1 MPVSAG
7 DKLGPYEIL
16 EPLGA
21 GGMGEVY
28 RAHDPRM
35 GRDVAIKIAPER
47 FSERFEREVHAVA
60 ALNHPNVCTI
70 HDVGPNY
77 LVMELVEGPTLAD
90 RIRQGPI
97 PLEEALEIARQIADA
112 LEAAHEKGIVHRD
125 LKPQN
130 VKLKPDGT
138 VKVLDFGLAKLG
150 AAPEPGAART
160 QDSPTLTMNA
170 TQVGAILG
178 TAAYMS
184 PEQARGR
191 TVDRRADIWAFG
203 VVLYEM
209 LSGKDLFAG
218 DTVADVLAAVV
229 VREPDWKSVPALVQ
243 PLLRHCLEKDPKRRL
258 RDISDAM
265 LLLDAAPPAETAPPR
280 KWLWL
285 STAAAVVFLLAFAAL
300 ALVHFRE
307 APPPVDT
314 VRFQI
319 PLPADVSFTQNSSFA
334 LSPDGRTL
342 AFSGF
347 GSDGITRIWIRSMDS
362 LATRPLPGIEIGP
375 GAPFFFSADSRYL
388 AFQAEGK
395 LKKIDISGGLAQTV
409 CDAPGNVFGGTWS
422 RGDVILFG
430 SAQGVM
436 RVPAGGGTVV
446 AVTSPSLKGILHGFP
461 RFLPDGRH
469 FLYLAFRG
477 PGDPAIYTGS
487 LDTRP
492 EKQNSAPLLK
502 TDYGV
507 AYVPASGQLLFV
519 RGQTLLAQ
527 SFDPGRLTLSGEP
540 LPVVEQIGQARNLAF
555 SYFSASE
562 HASLVYMG
570 APNRNRQLTWFDRQG
585 NSAETPAEPAPITE
599 VKISPDG
606 TKAATM
612 QQGQNQIAIW
622 LIDLVH
628 GPSSRFTF
636 DSAVDAT
643 PVWSPDGSRL
653 AWLSYRGGS
662 WGIYQKSANGSGNDE
677 LLYRFQGEA
686 APQALTDWSHDG
698 KFLIYALEGSGKTR
712 EDIWAL
718 PLAPD
723 AAGNRKPF
731 PVVNTPANEN
741 GAYLSPDGRWIAYIS
756 NESGRQ
762 EIYVRGLD
770 LGAGAVGSS
779 PVTGKW
785 MVSNGTLGMAR
796 WRADGKELLFLSAD
810 GAVMS
815 VDVGAGPA
823 FQAGAP
829 ILLFKLPL
837 EFVSLS
843 VNPGLLADVTRD
855 HKRFLISMP
864 PPQGGQAGFTAVLN
878 WQNGLRR

>member
-1 MPVSAG
+1 MTVSAG

-77 LVMELVEGPTLAD
+77 LVMELVEGPTLAE

-130 VKLKPDGT
+130 IKLKPDGT

-150 AAPEPGAART
+150 AAGAGAPSP
-160 QDSPTLTMNA
+160 DSPTLTMNA
-170 TQVGAILG
+170 TQVGGLLG

-184 PEQARGR
+184 PEQARGKA
-191 TVDRRADIWAFG
+191 VDRRADIWAFG

-229 VREPDWKSVPALVQ
+229 VREPDWKSVPARVQ
-243 PLLRHCLEKDPKRRL
+243 PLLRHCLEKDPRRRV

-265 LLLDAAPPAETAPPR
+265 LLLDATPPAETAAPR

-285 STAAAVVFLLAFAAL
+285 SSAAAGLFLLALAAL

-307 APPPVDT
+307 APPPADT

-319 PLPADVSFTQNSSFA
+319 PLPADVSFTQSSMFA
-334 LSPDGRTL
+334 LSPDGRML

-347 GSDGITRIWIRSMDS
+347 GSDGVTRIWIRSLDS
-362 LATRPLPGIEIGP
+362 LSARSLPGVEIAP
-375 GAPFFFSADSRYL
+375 GTSTFFWSADSRFV
-388 AFQAEGK
+388 AFESDGK
-395 LKKIDISGGLAQTV
+395 LKKSDISGGPAQTV
-409 CDAPGNVFGGTWS
+409 CDTPGDVIGGSWN
-422 RGDVILFG
+422 RDDVILFG
-430 SAQGVM
+430 SAPGVM
-436 RVPAGGGTVV
+436 RVPAGGGAPV
-446 AVTSPSLKGILHGFP
+446 AVTAAAPRGTAHGFP

-469 FLYLAFRG
+469 FLYLASHG
-477 PGDPAIYTGS
+477 QGDHAIYAGV
-487 LDTRP
+487 LDAKP
-492 EKQNSAPLLK
+492 EQQSKTPLVQ

-507 AYVPASGQLLFV
+507 AYVPASGHLLFV
-519 RGQTLLAQ
+519 RGETLLAQ
-527 SFDPGRLTLSGEP
+527 RFDPGRLTLSGEP
-540 LPVVEQIGQARNLAF
+540 IPVVEQIGQARNFA
-555 SYFSASE
+555 YFSASE
-562 HASLVYMG
+562 NASLVFMG
-570 APNRNRQLTWFDRQG
+570 APDRNRQLTWLDREG
-585 NSAETPAEPAPITE
+585 NSAATPAEPAPILSMR
-599 VKISPDG
+599 VSPDG
-606 TKAATM
+606 AKAAAVEA
-612 QQGQNQIAIW
+612 GASNQAAIW
-622 LIDLVH
+622 LIDLIH

-636 DSAVDAT
+636 DSPTDVS

-653 AWLSYRGGS
+653 AWISYRGGFP
-662 WGIYQKSANGSGNDE
+662 GIYEKAANGSGNDA
-677 LLYRFQGEA
+677 LLYKFPA
-686 APQALTDWSHDG
+686 DAPQALTDWSHDG
-698 KFLIYALEGSGKTR
+698 RFLIYNLRG
-712 EDIWAL
+712 DIWAL
-718 PLAPD
+718 PLA
-723 AAGNRKPF
+723 AGPAGERKPF
-731 PVVNTPANEN
+731 PVIQTPALEFA
-741 GAYLSPDGRWIAYIS
+741 AYLSPDSRWISYIS

-762 EIYVRGLD
+762 EIYVRGLN
-770 LGAGAVGSS
+770 LAAGAAGAS
-779 PVTGKW
+779 PVAGKW

-810 GAVMS
+810 GAVMA

-823 FQAGAP
+823 FQASAP
-829 ILLFKLPL
+829 VLLFKLPL
-837 EFVSLS
+837 DFVSLS
-843 VNPGLLADVTRD
+843 VNPGVLADVTRD
-855 HKRFLISMP
+855 HKRFLVCMP
-864 PPQGGQAGFTAVLN
+864 PRQGGQAGFTAVLN
-878 WQNGLRR
+878 WQNALRR

>member
-16 EPLGA
+16 APLGA

-97 PLEEALEIARQIADA
+97 PLDEALDIARQIADA
-112 LEAAHEKGIVHRD
+112 LEAAHEKGVVHRD

-150 AAPEPGAART
+150 AAPDSDATTRSP
-160 QDSPTLTMNA
+160 DSPTLTMNA

-184 PEQARGR
+184 PEQARGKA
-191 TVDRRADIWAFG
+191 VDRRADIWAFG

-218 DTVADVLAAVV
+218 DTVADILAAVV
-229 VREPDWKSVPALVQ
+229 VREPDWKSVPARVQ
-243 PLLRHCLEKDPKRRL
+243 PLLRHCLEKDPRRRV

-265 LLLDAAPPAETAPPR
+265 LLLDAAPPDEARAPR
-280 KWLWL
+280 KWVWL
-285 STAAAVVFLLAFAAL
+285 STGAAALFLLAFAAL

-307 APPPVDT
+307 APPPADA

-319 PLPADVSFTQNSSFA
+319 PLPPDVSFTQNSTFA
-334 LSPDGRTL
+334 LSPDGRML

-347 GSDGITRIWIRSMDS
+347 GSDGVTRIWIRSMDS
-362 LATRPLPGIEIGP
+362 LATRPLPGVEIGP
-375 GAPFFFSADSRYL
+375 GAPFFWSADSRYL

-395 LKKIDISGGLAQTV
+395 LNKIEIAGGPAQTV
-409 CDAPGNVFGGTWS
+409 CDAPGNVFGGSWS
-422 RGDVILFG
+422 GDDVILFG
-430 SAQGVM
+430 SASGVM
-436 RVPAGGGTVV
+436 RVPAGGGRPV
-446 AVTSPSLKGILHGFP
+446 AVTAPPVPGTLHGFP
-461 RFLPDGRH
+461 RFLPDDRH

-477 PGDPAIYTGS
+477 PDAGAVYTGS

-492 EKQNSAPLLK
+492 VKQSHVPLLK
-502 TDYGV
+502 TDYAV
-507 AYVPASGQLLFV
+507 AYVPASGHLLFV
-519 RGQTLLAQ
+519 RGETLLAQ
-527 SFDPGRLTLSGEP
+527 RFDPGRLRLDGEP
-540 LPVVEQIGQARNLAF
+540 LPIIEQIGQAPNLAF
-555 SYFSASE
+555 GYFSASQSS
-562 HASLVYMG
+562 SLVYLG
-570 APNRNRQLTWFDRQG
+570 APDRNRQLTWLDRQG
-585 NSAETPAEPAPITE
+585 NSAETAVEPAPILS
-599 VKISPDG
+599 VKVSPDG

-612 QQGQNQIAIW
+612 LQGQNQVAIW
-622 LIDLVH
+622 LIDFVH
-628 GPSSRFTF
+628 GGSSRFTF
-636 DSAVDAT
+636 NSPVDAT
-643 PVWSPDGSRL
+643 PVWSPDGKRL
-653 AWLSYRGGS
+653 AWLSNHGGV
-662 WGIYQKSANGSGNDE
+662 WGVYQKASDGSGNDE
-677 LLYRFQGEA
+677 LLYKFLGDG
-686 APQALTDWSHDG
+686 PSALTDWSRDG
-698 KFLIYALEGSGKTR
+698 RFLIYALRG
-712 EDIWAL
+712 DIWAL
-718 PLAPD
+718 PV
-723 AAGNRKPF
+723 AAGAAGDRKPF
-731 PVVNTPANEN
+731 PIVDTPALEN
-741 GAYLSPDGRWIAYIS
+741 GAYLSPDSRWIAYIS

-770 LGAGAVGSS
+770 LAAGAAGSS
-779 PVTGKW
+779 PVAGKW
-785 MVSNGTLGMAR
+785 MISRGTLGMAR

-810 GAVMS
+810 GAVMA
-815 VDVGAGPA
+815 VDVAGGPA
-823 FQAGAP
+823 FQASTP
-829 ILLFKLPL
+829 RLLFKLPL
-837 EFVSLS
+837 EFISLYQ
-843 VNPGLLADVTRD
+843 NPGVLADVTRD
-855 HKRFLISMP
+855 HRRFLVSMP
-864 PPQGGQAGFTAVLN
+864 PRQSGQGGFTAVLN
-878 WQNGLRR
+878 WQTAVRH

>member
-1 MPVSAG
+1 MTVSAG

-16 EPLGA
+16 EPLGV

-47 FSERFEREVHAVA
+47 FSERFAREVHAVA

-97 PLEEALEIARQIADA
+97 PLDEALEIARQMADA

-150 AAPEPGAART
+150 AGTEPAAGARP

-184 PEQARGR
+184 PEQARGK

-229 VREPDWKSVPALVQ
+229 VREPDWKNVPARVQ
-243 PLLRHCLEKDPKRRL
+243 PLLRHCLEKDPRRRV

-265 LLLDAAPPAETAPPR
+265 LLLDAAPPAEAPATR
-280 KWLWL
+280 KWFWL
-285 STAAAVVFLLAFAAL
+285 STAAAAVFLLAFGAL
-300 ALVHFRE
+300 AVVHFRQT
-307 APPPVDT
+307 PPVADT

-319 PLPADVSFTQNSSFA
+319 PLPADVSFTQNSTFS
-334 LSPDGRTL
+334 LSPDGRML

-347 GSDGITRIWIRSMDS
+347 GSDGVTRIWIRSMDS
-362 LATRPLPGIEIGP
+362 LATRPLPGVEIGP
-375 GAPFFFSADSRYL
+375 GAPFFWSADSRHL

-395 LKKIDISGGLAQTV
+395 LKKIEIAGGPAQTV
-409 CDAPGNVFGGTWS
+409 CDAPGYVFGGTWS
-422 RGDVILFG
+422 GGDDVILFG
-430 SAQGVM
+430 SIAGIM
-436 RVPAGGGTVV
+436 RVPGSGGTPVP
-446 AVTSPSLKGILHGFP
+446 VTTPKGGTHAFP
-461 RFLPDGRH
+461 YFLPDGHR
-469 FLYLAFRG
+469 FLYLAGRG
-477 PGDPAIYTGS
+477 IGDRAIYTGS
-487 LDTRP
+487 LETRP
-492 EKQNSAPLLK
+492 EKQSNTPLLK
-502 TDYGV
+502 TDYAV
-507 AYVPASGQLLFV
+507 AYVPASGHLLFV
-519 RGQTLLAQ
+519 RGETLLAQ
-527 SFDPGRLTLSGEP
+527 HFDPAKLSLSAEP
-540 LPVVEQIGQARNLAF
+540 FPVLEQIGQAPNLAF
-555 SYFSASE
+555 AYFSASE
-562 HASLVYMG
+562 NASLVYMG
-570 APNRNRQLTWFDRQG
+570 PPDRNRQLTWLDRQG
-585 NSAETPAEPAPITE
+585 NSAETPAEPAPIVS

-612 QQGQNQIAIW
+612 QQRQNQVAVW
-622 LIDLVH
+622 LIDLIH

-636 DSAVDAT
+636 DSPADVT

-653 AWLSYRGGS
+653 AWISYRGGVA
-662 WGIYQKSANGSGNDE
+662 GIYQKAANGSGNDE
-677 LLYRFQGEA
+677 LLYKFQSE

-698 KFLIYALEGSGKTR
+698 KFLIYAVQGSAGAR

-723 AAGNRKPF
+723 GEGNRRPF

-762 EIYVRGLD
+762 EIYVRGLN
-770 LGAGAVGSS
+770 LAAGAAGSP

-810 GAVMS
+810 GAVMA

-823 FQAGAP
+823 FQASAP
-829 ILLFKLPL
+829 VLLFKLPL

-843 VNPGLLADVTRD
+843 VNPGVLADVTRD
-855 HKRFLISMP
+855 HKRFLVSMP
-864 PPQGGQAGFTAVLN
+864 PRQGGQPGSRLC
-878 WQNGLRR
+878 